1 MRSLEGKVAI
11 VTGGNSGIGREVALE
26 LARQGARVAVAARRE
41 EEGLQTVQQI
51 REMGAEA
58 IFARCDVTVA
68 RDVQAL
74 VDRTI
79 DAFGRLDC
87 AFNNAGVLVFGPSVV
102 DLPEEEFDRM
112 VATNLKGTFLC
123 MKYEI
128 PAMLRSG
135 GGTVVN
141 CSSVA
146 ALVSHAGQAAYSA
159 TKAGIVGLTR
169 GAALDF
175 ASQGVRINA
184 VCPGLVRTPLVKDV
198 ISTPEVLE
206 YVNRVHPLGR
216 LGMPEDVAPLVAFL
230 LGDKAGWITGQA
242 FPIDGGYTVQ

>member
-1 MRSLEGKVAI
+1 MTSLDGKVAI

-26 LARQGARVAVAARRE
+26 LARQGAKVAVAARRE

-51 REMGAEA
+51 REIGAEA
-58 IFARCDVTVA
+58 FFARCDVAVA

-79 DAFGRLDC
+79 HTFGRLDC

-102 DLPEEEFDRM
+102 DLSEEDFDRM
-112 VATNLKGTFLC
+112 VSVNLKGTFLC

-135 GGTVVN
+135 GGAIVN

-175 ASQGVRINA
+175 ASKAVRVNA
-184 VCPGLVRTPLVKDV
+184 VCPGTVRTPM
-198 ISTPEVLE
+198 
-206 YVNRVHPLGR
+206 VNSMFTDPDMNAYASRLHPLGR
-216 LGMPEDVAPLVAFL
+216 LGTPEDVAPLVAFL
-230 LGDKAGWITGQA
+230 LGDKAAWITGQA
-242 FPIDGGYTVQ
+242 FPVDGGFTVQ

>member
-1 MRSLEGKVAI
+1 MNSLEGKVAI

-51 REMGAEA
+51 REIGAEA
-58 IFARCDVTVA
+58 FFARCDVTVA
-68 RDVQAL
+68 TDVRAL
-74 VDRTI
+74 VDRTVHT
-79 DAFGRLDC
+79 FGRLDC

-102 DLPEEEFDRM
+102 DLSEEDFDRM
-112 VATNLKGTFLC
+112 VGVNVKGTFLC

-135 GGTVVN
+135 GGAIVN

-146 ALVSHAGQAAYSA
+146 ALVSHAGQAAYSG
-159 TKAGIVGLTR
+159 TKAAIVGLTR

-175 ASQGVRINA
+175 ASKAVRVNA
-184 VCPGLVRTPLVKDV
+184 VCPGTVNTPMMDALFADPNIVAYAN
-198 ISTPEVLE
+198 SL
-206 YVNRVHPLGR
+206 HPLGR
-216 LGMPEDVAPLVAFL
+216 VGTPEDVAPLVAFL
-230 LGDKAGWITGQA
+230 LGDKARWITGQA
-242 FPIDGGYTVQ
+242 FPIDGGFTVQ